1 MIPILISAYLI
12 LGIGFGTLMEN
23 SSEPDIIKKNRLVRV
38 IFIIAI
44 MFVWLPYLLV
54 NICFPKRDIWFRR
67 NDR

>member
-1 MIPILISAYLI
+1 MIPILISVYLI
-12 LGIGFGTLMEN
+12 LGIGFGTLIEN
-23 SSEPDIIKKNRLVRV
+23 SGPDIVAKNKLVRG
-38 IFIIAI
+38 IFIIVI